1 MVDFS
6 EKMTEAQLNKALRRL
21 DEHQRQV
28 EASDKKEDCQY
39 DADARGDELPAEM
52 REA

>member
-1 MVDFS
+1 
-6 EKMTEAQLNKALRRL
+6 MTEAQLNEALRRL

-39 DADARGDELPAEM
+39 GADARGDELPAEM
-52 REA
+52 VEAQQQ